1 MRRSAKQDKGDVR
14 KTKDYEH
21 FLQDIEDD
29 PEYRANFNLYKD
41 DDVIGE
47 LEA

>member
-1 MRRSAKQDKGDVR
+1 
-14 KTKDYEH
+14 
-21 FLQDIEDD
+21 LQDIEDD

-47 LEA
+47 LEAQISKMTLDEPSKL